1 MSLPTLVTYIAA
13 SHSRIVRKIDIAR
26 MTLTLLYMPEGPE
39 CHSSAAKLEKALK
52 GKSLEGFTVHGG
64 RYATHGHPEE
74 MEAFNRDCL
83 GQELRVTSVGARGK
97 LIVIFTNTDWCILNT
112 LGLTGTWTST
122 KTKHCDVSLGY
133 EGKTLWFKDQLHY
146 GTIKPVN
153 RDTAIKKIR
162 SLGPDVTVCDPAATE
177 EWWLTLCGKY
187 PTWNICRLL
196 MDQAKV
202 SGIGNYLKA
211 EILYEAGVA
220 PTSVVGRIPI
230 EKLQDIHRQM
240 MIVPSWHFKAKL
252 KERPRR
258 FLKVYNRKK
267 DPEGSPIEKCKTGD
281 GRTSHW
287 VRDKQIEYL
296 EDTG

>member
-1 MSLPTLVTYIAA
+1 MRSTLA
-13 SHSRIVRKIDIAR
+13 
-26 MTLTLLYMPEGPE
+26 YMPEGPE
-39 CHSSAAKLEKALK
+39 CHSSAAKLEKALR
-52 GKSLEGFTVHGG
+52 GKHLEGFTVHGG

-74 MEAFNRDCL
+74 MEAFNRECL
-83 GQELRVTSVGARGK
+83 RQKVHVTNVGARGK

-112 LGLTGTWTST
+112 LGLTGTWTSS

-146 GTIKPVN
+146 GTIKPVS
-153 RDTAIKKIR
+153 REAAVKKIK

-177 EWWLTLCGKY
+177 KWWIDLCKKY
-187 PTWNICRLL
+187 QSWNICKLM

-220 PTSVVGRIPI
+220 PASIVGKIP
-230 EKLQDIHRQM
+230 EDKLLEVHKQM
-240 MIVPSWHFKAKL
+240 MIVPSWHFQAKL
-252 KERPRR
+252 GERPRR

-267 DPEGSPIEKCKTGD
+267 DPDGNPIEKCKTGD

-287 VRDKQIEYL
+287 VRARQVEYL
-296 EDTG
+296 EEE